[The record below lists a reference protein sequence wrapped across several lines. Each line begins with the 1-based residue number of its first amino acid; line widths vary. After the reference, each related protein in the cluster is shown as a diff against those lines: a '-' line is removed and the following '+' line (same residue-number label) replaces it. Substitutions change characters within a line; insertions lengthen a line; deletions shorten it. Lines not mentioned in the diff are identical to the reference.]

1 MRAAASS
8 RAEHEPVSARPT
20 SPLTALLSDDAFFAG
35 DPFPTYG
42 RLREEAPL
50 AWDAD
55 GGWWAVSTHP
65 EVLAVSRDP
74 ATFCSAKGIMTFEI
88 GVDYP
93 SPPTM
98 MHTDPPEHM
107 RYRKLVQPGFAPA
120 LMRAIEG
127 SVRARALEVV
137 EQLQSGE
144 VVDIVPALAAFPVMV
159 IADLLGV
166 PAADGERFVSWSDA
180 AIPDATELS
189 LDERMALLTEMND
202 YLLGAAKLARE
213 GSGDRS
219 DLISVLA
226 DVEMDGEVLSDEE
239 LVMFL
244 NQLLVAGNETS
255 RSMISGGLWAL
266 ATQPEQWDRLVADP
280 TLGGS
285 TVEEWLRWTTP
296 VVAFMRTATRDTQLR
311 GTPIGAG
318 DPLLMLYASANRDEA
333 VFGPTADR
341 FDIGRSPNP
350 HVAFGFGP
358 HFCIGAALAR
368 MEGRVLIEELLA
380 RFTKLDPVGEAEH
393 SPSAIISGLRRA
405 EVVFAR

>member
-1 MRAAASS
+1 MI
-8 RAEHEPVSARPT
+8 ARPT
-20 SPLTALLSDDAFFAG
+20 HPLTEQLSDDAFYAG
-35 DPFPTYG
+35 DPFPTYA

-55 GGWWAVSTHP
+55 GGWWAVTTHP
-65 EVLAVSRDP
+65 DVLTVSKDP
-74 ATFCSAKGIMTFEI
+74 ATFCSAKGILTFEI

-98 MHTDPPEHM
+98 MHTDPPEHT
-107 RYRKLVQPGFAPA
+107 RYRKLVQPGFSPG
-120 LMRAIEG
+120 LMRAMEG
-127 SVRARALEVV
+127 SVRARASEVV
-137 EQLQSGE
+137 ERIDPGRALD
-144 VVDIVPALAAFPVMV
+144 VVPALAPFPVMV

-166 PAADGERFVSWSDA
+166 PAADGERFVLWSDA
-180 AIPDATELS
+180 AIPDATDLS
-189 LDERMALLTEMND
+189 LDERMALLAEMND
-202 YLLGAAKLARE
+202 YLLAAAKVARA
-213 GSGDRS
+213 GARGARR
-219 DLISVLA
+219 DLVSVLA

-266 ATQPEQWDRLVADP
+266 ATHPEQWDRLVGDP
-280 TLGGS
+280 TLAGS

-296 VVAFMRTATRDTQLR
+296 VIAFMRTATRDTELR
-311 GTPIGAG
+311 GTPVAAG
-318 DPLLMLYASANRDEA
+318 DPLLLLYASANRDEA
-333 VFGPTADR
+333 VFGPTAGR
-341 FDIGRSPNP
+341 FDIARSPNP

-405 EVVFAR
+405 EVTFGR

>member
-1 MRAAASS
+1 MIG
-8 RAEHEPVSARPT
+8 RPT
-20 SPLTALLSDDAFFAG
+20 HPLTASLSDEAFYAG
-35 DPFPTYG
+35 DPFPTYA
-42 RLREEAPL
+42 RLRAEAPV
-50 AWDAD
+50 AWDAS

-65 EVLAVSRDP
+65 EVLTMSKDP
-74 ATFCSAKGIMTFEI
+74 ATFCSAKGILTFEI
-88 GVDYP
+88 GVEYA

-98 MHTDPPEHM
+98 MHTDPPEHT
-107 RYRKLVQPGFAPA
+107 RYRKLVQPGFTPG
-120 LMRAIEG
+120 LMRALEG
-127 SVRARALEVV
+127 SVRARSLEVV
-137 EQLQSGE
+137 EGLVAGQ
-144 VVDIVPALAAFPVMV
+144 VVDIVPALAPFPVLV

-166 PAADGERFVSWSDA
+166 PAPDIDRFVLWSDA
-180 AIPDATELS
+180 AIPDATDLS
-189 LDERMALLTEMND
+189 LDQRMALLAEMND
-202 YLLGAAKLARE
+202 YLLGAAKAARGAGGG
-213 GSGDRS
+213 GSPRP

-226 DVEMDGEVLSDEE
+226 DVELDGEVLSDEE

-266 ATQPEQWDRLVADP
+266 ATHPEQWDRLVAEP
-280 TLGGS
+280 ALAGS

-296 VVAFMRTATRDTQLR
+296 VVAFMRTATRDAELR
-311 GTPIGAG
+311 GTAISAG

-333 VFGPTADR
+333 VFGPTAGQ

-380 RFTKLDPVGEAEH
+380 RFTTLEPAGEVDR

-405 EVVFAR
+405 EVVFGR

>member
-1 MRAAASS
+1 MS
-8 RAEHEPVSARPT
+8 ERPT
-20 SPLTALLSDDAFFAG
+20 HQLTALLSDDAFYAG
-35 DPFPTYG
+35 DPFPTYA
-42 RLREEAPL
+42 RLRAEAPL

-55 GGWWAVSTHP
+55 GGWWAVSTHAD
-65 EVLAVSRDP
+65 VLAVSRDP
-74 ATFCSAKGIMTFEI
+74 ATFCSSAGILTFEI
-88 GVDYP
+88 GVEYP

-98 MHTDPPEHM
+98 MHTDPPEHT
-107 RYRKLVQPGFAPA
+107 RYRRLVQPGFAPG

-137 EQLQSGE
+137 ERIESGNAL
-144 VVDIVPALAAFPVMV
+144 DIVPALAPFPVMV

-166 PAADGERFVSWSDA
+166 PTADGERFVLWSDA
-180 AIPDATELS
+180 AIPDATDLT
-189 LDERMALLTEMND
+189 LDERMALLAEMND
-202 YLLGAAKLARE
+202 YLLGAAKRARE

-226 DVEMDGEVLSDEE
+226 DVEMDGEVLSDDE

-266 ATQPEQWDRLVADP
+266 ATHPDQWDRLVSEPA
-280 TLGGS
+280 LAGS

-296 VVAFMRTATRDTQLR
+296 VVAFMRTATRDTELR
-311 GTPIGAG
+311 NTPIAAG
-318 DPLLMLYASANRDEA
+318 DPLLLLYASANRDEA
-333 VFGPTADR
+333 VFGPSADC

-350 HVAFGFGP
+350 QLAFGFGP

-380 RFTKLDPVGEAEH
+380 RFTTLDPVGEAER
-393 SPSAIISGLRRA
+393 SPSAIISGFRRA
-405 EVVFAR
+405 EVVFGR